1 MKPTPYPWIYDKR
14 ARLIYSH
21 GPSRGLTGDTKD
33 CPVVVE
39 VKDLF
44 NINDAPLIAAAPTIF
59 EHLRYIESAISTYC
73 LANLDEDEVISIN
86 ITVKAA
92 KDLVKTITNIVT
104 GGE

>member
-44 NINDAPLIAAAPTIF
+44 NKNDAPLIASAPDLLYELERLDKALDKAKNRKDPIMERMDYNHKRIKAVIKTAKG
-59 EHLRYIESAISTYC
+59 ES
-73 LANLDEDEVISIN
+73 
-86 ITVKAA
+86 
-92 KDLVKTITNIVT
+92 
-104 GGE
+104 